1 MCPVG
6 VGEPDAILGGMIG
19 LNPVV
24 HQMVKGLKVPMF
36 DDLAESWPSFN
47 WDFQDYL
54 RKLSPTQEIPDEY
67 KMRLF
72 ELAMPQT
79 LKGEI
84 RLMRMMNKGELNF
97 SDIMARFEARY
108 GNGGRQSCGTNGM
121 KFQCQ
126 LREK

>member
-1 MCPVG
+1 MCPLVIG
-6 VGEPDAILGGMIG
+6 DAEANLGGLIG

-24 HQMVKGLKVPMF
+24 HQMVKGLKIPTF
-36 DDLAESWPSFN
+36 DDSAESWPSFN

-54 RKLSPTQEIPDEY
+54 RKLSPTQDIPEEY

-108 GNGGRQSCGTNGM
+108 GNGGSAKLRKNGM
-121 KFQCQ
+121 KF
-126 LREK
+126 